1 MPRRNVTRF
10 DCRVRLPVTDIRN
23 EVLHSKRYLGMP
35 FTAHMY
41 SVVFLYGCLQTYK
54 LLRTSYSYM
63 M

>member
-41 SVVFLYGCLQTYK
+41 SVVFLYAYK
-54 LLRTSYSYM
+54 LINYFVLVIHI
-63 M
+63 